1 MASTEESVVNL
12 QRTYSLKKNAQFKY
26 VYRRG
31 ASAGAREMVM
41 LYVRGPVLKV
51 GFSVGKK
58 LGCAVQRNRIKRRLR
73 AACVP
78 LLPQMKPGLYVFIAR
93 QPAAEAAFDKLS
105 RSMQYLLRK
114 QNLLLPDAQKKPR
127 PAERRRIA
135 RDQAFAAAADPLL
148 SAVYQ
153 PDARALLPVYADLLD
168 LRDAGRRAAR
178 RALRRLSGHPA
189 AAALPA
195 LL

>member
-1 MASTEESVVNL
+1 M

-31 ASAGAREMVM
+31 ASAGAREMV
-41 LYVRGPVLKV
+41 
-51 GFSVGKK
+51 GKK
-58 LGCAVQRNRIKRRLR
+58 LGCAVQRNRIKRRLC

-105 RSMQYLLRK
+105 RSMQYLLRR

-127 PAERRRIA
+127 PAEK
-135 RDQAFAAAADPLL
+135 AADCP
-148 SAVYQ
+148 
-153 PDARALLPVYADLLD
+153 
-168 LRDAGRRAAR
+168 
-178 RALRRLSGHPA
+178 
-189 AAALPA
+189 
-195 LL
+195 

>member
-1 MASTEESVVNL
+1 M

-73 AACVP
+73 AADFF
-78 LLPQMKPGLYVFIAR
+78 GN
-93 QPAAEAAFDKLS
+93 
-105 RSMQYLLRK
+105 RK
-114 QNLLLPDAQKKPR
+114 
-127 PAERRRIA
+127 
-135 RDQAFAAAADPLL
+135 
-148 SAVYQ
+148 
-153 PDARALLPVYADLLD
+153 
-168 LRDAGRRAAR
+168 
-178 RALRRLSGHPA
+178 RLI
-189 AAALPA
+189 L
-195 LL
+195 